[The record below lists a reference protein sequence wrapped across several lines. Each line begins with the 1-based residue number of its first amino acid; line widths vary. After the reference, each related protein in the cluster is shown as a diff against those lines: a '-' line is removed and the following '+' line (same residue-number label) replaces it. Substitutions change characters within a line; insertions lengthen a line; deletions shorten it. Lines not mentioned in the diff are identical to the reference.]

1 MLPSPHPPTFANISL
16 LAQAPELLQHEQLWW
31 WVARSGGIVALVLTG
46 LAVIWGLALS
56 TKVMQGTPTPKW
68 LLSLHRWLGG
78 LSVTFTGVHVA
89 ALVLD
94 SYVHF
99 GVAEIL
105 VPFASD
111 WKPGAVAWGVV
122 SMYLLVAVQLTSL
135 MMRRIPRTWW
145 KRVHMT
151 SWVLFWT
158 GLIHGVTAGTDA
170 SHPLYVAVTALM
182 TLLVVFLTTFRILAS
197 RRRPRRTSN
206 ARADAAPAVQ

>member
-1 MLPSPHPPTFANISL
+1 MQPDTILDQGNDI
-16 LAQAPELLQHEQLWW
+16 LQHEQLWW

-78 LSVTFTGVHVA
+78 LSVTFTGVHIA

-105 VPFASD
+105 VPFASE
-111 WKPGAVAWGVV
+111 WQPGAVAWGVV
-122 SMYLLVAVQLTSL
+122 SMYLLVAVQLTSVFMKRL
-135 MMRRIPRTWW
+135 PRTWW
-145 KRVHMT
+145 KRIHMT
-151 SWVLFWT
+151 SWLLFWT
-158 GLIHGVTAGTDA
+158 GLVHGVTAGTDA
-170 SHPLYVAVTALM
+170 AHPVYVGVTGLM
-182 TLLVVFLTTFRILAS
+182 TMLVIFLTSYRILAS
-197 RRRPRRTSN
+197 RRRPRR
-206 ARADAAPAVQ
+206 ADVPRADAVPAVQ

>member
-1 MLPSPHPPTFANISL
+1 MQPDTILDQGNDI
-16 LAQAPELLQHEQLWW
+16 LQHEQLWW

-78 LSVTFTGVHVA
+78 LSVTFTGVHIA

-105 VPFASD
+105 VPFASE
-111 WKPGAVAWGVV
+111 WQPGAVAWGVV
-122 SMYLLVAVQLTSL
+122 SMYLLVAVQLTSVFMKRL
-135 MMRRIPRTWW
+135 PRTWW
-145 KRVHMT
+145 KRIHMT
-151 SWVLFWT
+151 SWLLFWT
-158 GLIHGVTAGTDA
+158 GLVHGVTAGTDA
-170 SHPLYVAVTALM
+170 AHPVYVGVTGLM
-182 TLLVVFLTTFRILAS
+182 TMLVIFLTSYRILAS
-197 RRRPRRTSN
+197 RRRLRR
-206 ARADAAPAVQ
+206 ADVPRADAVPAVQ

>member
-1 MLPSPHPPTFANISL
+1 MQPDTIIEQSTGI
-16 LAQAPELLQHEQLWW
+16 LQHEQLWW

-78 LSVTFTGVHVA
+78 LSVTFTGVHIA

-94 SYVHF
+94 SYIHF

-105 VPFASD
+105 VPYASE
-111 WKPGAVAWGVV
+111 WQPGAVAWGIV
-122 SMYLLVAVQLTSL
+122 SMYLLLAVQLTSL
-135 MMRRIPRTWW
+135 LMKRIPRRWW

-151 SWVLFWT
+151 SWLLFWT

-170 SHPLYVAVTALM
+170 THPVYVAVTGVM
-182 TLLVVFLTTFRILAS
+182 TLLVVFLTSFRILAS
-197 RRRPRRTSN
+197 RRTSVPAGGPR
-206 ARADAAPAVQ
+206 AHAVAPVQ

>member
-1 MLPSPHPPTFANISL
+1 MPTDTL
-16 LAQAPELLQHEQLWW
+16 LHQGTEILQHEQLWW

-56 TKVMQGTPTPKW
+56 TKVMQGTPTPRW
-68 LLSLHRWLGG
+68 LLSLHCWLGG
-78 LSVTFTGVHVA
+78 LSVTFTGVHIA

-105 VPFASD
+105 VPFASE
-111 WKPGAVAWGVV
+111 WQPGAVAWGIV
-122 SMYLLVAVQLTSL
+122 SMYLLVAVQLTSIF
-135 MMRRIPRTWW
+135 MKRTPRRWW

-151 SWVLFWT
+151 SWLLFWT

-170 SHPLYVAVTALM
+170 AHPVYVAVTGVM
-182 TLLVVFLTTFRILAS
+182 TLLVVFLTSFRILMS
-197 RRRPRRTSN
+197 RRRAPRAGGT
-206 ARADAAPAVQ
+206 RADAIAAVQ

>member
-1 MLPSPHPPTFANISL
+1 M
-16 LAQAPELLQHEQLWW
+16 
-31 WVARSGGIVALVLTG
+31 
-46 LAVIWGLALS
+46 
-56 TKVMQGTPTPKW
+56 
-68 LLSLHRWLGG
+68 
-78 LSVTFTGVHVA
+78 
-89 ALVLD
+89 
-94 SYVHF
+94 HF

-197 RRRPRRTSN
+197 RRRPRRTPN

>member
-1 MLPSPHPPTFANISL
+1 MQPDTILNQGTDI
-16 LAQAPELLQHEQLWW
+16 LQHEQLWW

-78 LSVTFTGVHVA
+78 LSVTFSGVHIA

-105 VPFASD
+105 VPFASE
-111 WKPGAVAWGVV
+111 WQPGAVAWGVV
-122 SMYLLVAVQLTSL
+122 SMYLLVAVQLTSIFMKRL
-135 MMRRIPRTWW
+135 PRTWW

-151 SWVLFWT
+151 SWLLFWT
-158 GLIHGVTAGTDA
+158 GLIHGVTAGTDSA
-170 SHPLYVAVTALM
+170 HPVYVGVTGLM
-182 TLLVVFLTTFRILAS
+182 TMLVIFLTSYRILAS
-197 RRRPRRTSN
+197 RRGPRR
-206 ARADAAPAVQ
+206 ADVPRADAVPAVQ

>member
-1 MLPSPHPPTFANISL
+1 MQPDTILDQGA
-16 LAQAPELLQHEQLWW
+16 EVLQHEQLWW

-78 LSVTFTGVHVA
+78 LSVTFTGVHIA

-105 VPFASD
+105 IPFASE
-111 WKPGAVAWGVV
+111 WQPGAVAWGVV
-122 SMYLLVAVQLTSL
+122 SMYLLVAVQLTSVFMKRL
-135 MMRRIPRTWW
+135 PRSWW

-151 SWVLFWT
+151 SWLLFWT

-170 SHPLYVAVTALM
+170 AHPIYVGVTGLM
-182 TLLVVFLTTFRILAS
+182 TLLVIFLTSFRILAS
-197 RRRPRRTSN
+197 RRRPRP
-206 ARADAAPAVQ
+206 AAVPRADAVTAVQ

>member
-1 MLPSPHPPTFANISL
+1 MQTDTILNQGNDI
-16 LAQAPELLQHEQLWW
+16 LQHEQLWW

-78 LSVTFTGVHVA
+78 LSVTFTGVHIA

-105 VPFASD
+105 VPFASE
-111 WKPGAVAWGVV
+111 WQPGAVAWGVV
-122 SMYLLVAVQLTSL
+122 SMYLLVAVQLTSTFMKRL
-135 MMRRIPRTWW
+135 PRSWW

-151 SWVLFWT
+151 SWLLFWT

-170 SHPLYVAVTALM
+170 AHPVYVGVTGLM
-182 TLLVVFLTTFRILAS
+182 TMLIIFLTSYRILAS
-197 RRRPRRTSN
+197 RRRPRR
-206 ARADAAPAVQ
+206 AGVPRADAVPAVQ